1 MIRRIEVWAPIGL
14 SFVAI
19 LIAALSLFVSYDQLQ
34 KSEEKFS
41 IAKHSEN
48 AEISVVALDEPR
60 NVELSVTRRII
71 VVNSSTSPAAI
82 ASVSCE
88 SHPHVARAM
97 QLGRAVIRDGCK
109 AYVRG
114 EHDTYIPA
122 VGPINFLP
130 GEAIAFRLEA
140 RLPAPDVTKERLRR
154 YYEEYEKFDEQDFL
168 LFLATRG
175 SDFFGSAFGARYDYL
190 QQNIGQNLCL
200 GASVTFDAVTA
211 TGSQITY
218 NFDYYVGPMMPV
230 VSCLGKTITLEY
242 SDAFKDDL
250 FDPSRISPIDAR
262 LLPN

>member
-1 MIRRIEVWAPIGL
+1 MIRRIEIWVPIGL

-19 LIAALSLFVSYDQLQ
+19 LIAALSLYISYDQLR

-48 AEISVVALDEPR
+48 VEISVATFDQPS

-97 QLGRAVIRDGCK
+97 QLGRVVIHDGCK
-109 AYVRG
+109 IYVRN

-122 VGPINFLP
+122 AGPINFLP

-140 RLPAPDVTKERLRR
+140 ILPAPEVTKERLRG
-154 YYEEYEKFDEQDFL
+154 YYEEHEKFDEQNFL
-168 LFLATRG
+168 LFLAARG
-175 SDFFGSAFGARYDYL
+175 SDFFGSTFGARYDYL
-190 QQNIGQNLCL
+190 QQNVGQNLCL

-230 VSCLGKTITLEY
+230 VSCSGKTITLEY

-250 FDPSRISPIDAR
+250 FNPSRISPIDAR
-262 LLPN
+262 LLQN